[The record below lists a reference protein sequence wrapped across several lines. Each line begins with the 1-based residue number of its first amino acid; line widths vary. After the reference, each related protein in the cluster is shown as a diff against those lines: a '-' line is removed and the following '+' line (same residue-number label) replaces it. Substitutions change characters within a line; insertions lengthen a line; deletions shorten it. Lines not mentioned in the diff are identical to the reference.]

1 MGVLKMSSPLKSR
14 ASQKFRANHPYQH
27 QMFSILVKG
36 AKQTKTKF
44 MFQREEDE
52 INNELSNMHQNQQ
65 NMLFRPA
72 DLTTNQLKKGS
83 PNHKS
88 VSWKESLFEE
98 RTIPEEQFFVQEA
111 NLVQQTRNKQIW
123 EEKLFP
129 RMRPGKPDLLQQL
142 GCSPSKI
149 SVGSN
154 VGHGQDHA
162 QVAHCTESGDIR
174 NLLTNPSNS
183 PLPDLLRQTSH
194 QTASLG
200 RTLPDMLQGTDLV
213 NKQGFQ
219 FSQDDLHE
227 SSSHGA
233 SSHGASSPVA
243 ASPGL
248 TSPGASLP
256 EASSPGSS
264 SLESSFP
271 KSLGEFCRTKEQGCL
286 KLSLFLDCDPCI
298 QRQR

>member
-1 MGVLKMSSPLKSR
+1 MTSPLKSR

-27 QMFSILVKG
+27 QMFSSLVKG

-65 NMLFRPA
+65 NVLFRPA
-72 DLTTNQLKKGS
+72 DLSVNQLRKGS
-83 PNHKS
+83 PNPKR
-88 VSWKESLFEE
+88 VSWKESLLEE
-98 RTIPEEQFFVQEA
+98 RTIPEEQFFVQEPS
-111 NLVQQTRNKQIW
+111 LVQQTRNKQIW

-129 RMRPGKPDLLQQL
+129 RVSPGKPDLLQQL
-142 GCSPSKI
+142 GCSPS
-149 SVGSN
+149 
-154 VGHGQDHA
+154 QDHA
-162 QVAHCTESGDIR
+162 QVAHCTESGDTR

-183 PLPDLLRQTSH
+183 PLPDLLRQTSQ

-200 RTLPDMLQGTDLV
+200 RTLPDLLQRTDLV

-243 ASPGL
+243 ASPGV

-256 EASSPGSS
+256 EASSTGASSPGSS

-271 KSLGEFCRTKEQGCL
+271 ESLGEFCRTKEQGCL
-286 KLSLFLDCDPCI
+286 KLSFFLDCDPCI
-298 QRQR
+298 ERQR

>member
-1 MGVLKMSSPLKSR
+1 MG

-27 QMFSILVKG
+27 QMFSSMVNR

-65 NMLFRPA
+65 NVLFRTA
-72 DLTTNQLKKGS
+72 DLSVNQLRKGS
-83 PNHKS
+83 PNPKR
-88 VSWKESLFEE
+88 VSWKESLLEE
-98 RTIPEEQFFVQEA
+98 
-111 NLVQQTRNKQIW
+111 TRNKQIC

-129 RMRPGKPDLLQQL
+129 RVRPGKPDLLQQL
-142 GCSPSKI
+142 DCSPSKI
-149 SVGSN
+149 SVGNN

-162 QVAHCTESGDIR
+162 QVAHCTESGDTR

-183 PLPDLLRQTSH
+183 PLPDLLRQTSQ

-200 RTLPDMLQGTDLV
+200 GNLPDLLQRTDLV

-243 ASPGL
+243 ASPGV

-256 EASSPGSS
+256 EASSTGSSSPGSS

-271 KSLGEFCRTKEQGCL
+271 ELLGEFCRTKEQECL

-298 QRQR
+298 ERQR

>member
-52 INNELSNMHQNQQ
+52 INNELSNMLQNQQ

-72 DLTTNQLKKGS
+72 DLTDNQLKKGS
-83 PNHKS
+83 PNPKR

-98 RTIPEEQFFVQEA
+98 QTIPEEQFFVQEA

-123 EEKLFP
+123 EEKVFP
-129 RMRPGKPDLLQQL
+129 RVRPGKPDLLQQL

-149 SVGSN
+149 SVGHN

-162 QVAHCTESGDIR
+162 QVAPCTESGDTR

-183 PLPDLLRQTSH
+183 PLPDLLRQTSQ

-200 RTLPDMLQGTDLV
+200 GNLPDLLQRTDLA

-227 SSSHGA
+227 LSSHGA

-243 ASPGL
+243 ASPGV

-256 EASSPGSS
+256 EASSTGAS

-271 KSLGEFCRTKEQGCL
+271 ESLGKFCRTKEQGCL
-286 KLSLFLDCDPCI
+286 KLSFFLDCDPCI
-298 QRQR
+298 ERQR

>member
-1 MGVLKMSSPLKSR
+1 MTFPLKSR

-27 QMFSILVKG
+27 QMFSSLVKG

-65 NMLFRPA
+65 NVLFRPA
-72 DLTTNQLKKGS
+72 DLSDNQLRKAS
-83 PNHKS
+83 PNPKR

-98 RTIPEEQFFVQEA
+98 RTIPKEQFFVQEA
-111 NLVQQTRNKQIW
+111 NLVQQTCNKQIW
-123 EEKLFP
+123 EEKLLP
-129 RMRPGKPDLLQQL
+129 RVWPGKPDLLQQL

-149 SVGSN
+149 SVGNN
-154 VGHGQDHA
+154 VGNSQDPA
-162 QVAHCTESGDIR
+162 QVAHYTQSGDTR

-183 PLPDLLRQTSH
+183 PLPDLLRQTSQ

-200 RTLPDMLQGTDLV
+200 RNLPDLLQRTDLV

-243 ASPGL
+243 ASPGV

-256 EASSPGSS
+256 EASSTGASSPGSS

-271 KSLGEFCRTKEQGCL
+271 ESLGEFCRTKEQGCL
-286 KLSLFLDCDPCI
+286 KLSFFLDCDPCI
-298 QRQR
+298 ERQR